1 MGLRERHKAL
11 QEWLTPRRRRRTGV
25 TLIVAWIAAAVVWP
39 SISWAWI
46 GGPGVYIFFSAWPP
60 ELHDNR

>member
-11 QEWLTPRRRRRTGV
+11 QEWLTPRRRRRTGA
-25 TLIVAWIAAAVVWP
+25 TLIVAWIAATVVWP

-46 GGPGVYIFFSAWPP
+46 GGPGVYMFFSAWPP